1 MHANLRFAGALC
13 RFCDQQ
19 IGLLLRPPAAPGRSA
34 TSSVRWCTT
43 TRAALGWF
51 GWWHGATAR
60 RLAALAAAMPG
71 SCSGIIRQASSV
83 RRPAGP
89 DRCLRNGVR
98 FLQRYGHHGGC
109 KWCGTVLS
117 IPADGAVTLT
127 LLLELLV
134 AVLQVDE
141 VGEFSGR
148 EIADFRGAS
157 GPEMERQMA
166 KKWVYGTLKG
176 TAHLSR
182 TMD

>member
-1 MHANLRFAGALC
+1 M
-13 RFCDQQ
+13 
-19 IGLLLRPPAAPGRSA
+19 
-34 TSSVRWCTT
+34 
-43 TRAALGWF
+43 
-51 GWWHGATAR
+51 
-60 RLAALAAAMPG
+60 ALAAAMPG

-127 LLLELLV
+127 LLNELLV

-148 EIADFRGAS
+148 EIADFRGAYPFN
-157 GPEMERQMA
+157 GYQAEMEGWVAEKR
-166 KKWVYGTLKG
+166 VYGELRGATQLG
-176 TAHLSR
+176 RALCRGLAHWLGGWR
-182 TMD
+182 L